1 VKNKLVSFSGWALSL
16 FLGAAIV
23 SPVIAAINIMP
34 LGDSITRGNS
44 SGVGDPSYM
53 VSYRKAL
60 WDLLVAR
67 SYEVDLVGSRNDG
80 WGIPGFDADH
90 EGHGGWRDDEIVNG
104 KLQYP
109 NDGKLADWLVAE
121 QPDIV
126 LLHIGTNGL
135 DPSPNDV
142 RNILNVIDA
151 YDPDVWVILAR
162 IINRNSYSQ
171 VTTDFNDKVED
182 MAHDRILDPSNSAY
196 PDKIII
202 VDMEDGAG
210 IDYNLVSD
218 TPPGDMWDDLHPVE
232 TGYAKMSVVWL
243 AGLQAILPVANAGP
257 QQQVCEGDTVTLDA
271 SKSVDPN
278 GTIVSYLWEQQP
290 GGPSVTLSNPRVV
303 RPTFTAPNVEIRR
316 ETLTF
321 KLTVT
326 DTDGLE
332 STANVRI
339 VVWNTDPNNPNSC
352 PPKGMPW
359 IPLLLLD
366 K

>member
-1 VKNKLVSFSGWALSL
+1 
-16 FLGAAIV
+16 
-23 SPVIAAINIMP
+23 MP
-34 LGDSITRGNS
+34 LGDSITRGS
-44 SGVGDPSYM
+44 FSGVGDPSYM

-60 WDLLVAR
+60 WDLLAAR

-90 EGHGGWRDDEIVNG
+90 EGHGGWTDDWIVNG
-104 KLQYP
+104 NP
-109 NDGKLADWLVAE
+109 TNPEEGKLEDWLPAA

-126 LLHIGTNGL
+126 LLHIGTNDLEASSDDVGAIL
-135 DPSPNDV
+135 D
-142 RNILNVIDA
+142 VIKA
-151 YDPDVWVILAR
+151 YNADVWVILAR

-171 VTTDFNDKVED
+171 TTTDFNNNVEN
-182 MAHDRILDPSNSAY
+182 MAKGRITNG
-196 PDKIII
+196 DKIII

-210 IDYNLVSD
+210 IKYNLVSD
-218 TPPGDMWDDLHPVE
+218 TPPGDMWDTLHPFE
-232 TGYAKMSVVWL
+232 TGYEKMAWVWL
-243 AGLQAILPVANAGP
+243 YGLQAILPVVNAGP
-257 QQQVCEGDTVTLDA
+257 QEQVCEGDTVTLDA

-290 GGPSVTLSNPRVV
+290 GGPSVTLSNSRVV
-303 RPTFTAPNVEIRR
+303 RPTFTAPNLEIRR
-316 ETLTF
+316 EILTF

-332 STANVRI
+332 STTNVRI

-359 IPLLLLD
+359 IPPLLLN
-366 K
+366 